1 MRIVCSVFIVLTK
14 PFTLLFGILYVVCGI
29 SDILDGFVA
38 RSMKQ
43 ESEFGAKLDSIADII
58 FLSSM
63 IITLIPII
71 KIPSYVWIC
80 VAVVSFI
87 RILSYLI
94 GLKKFCTFTSLHTY
108 ANKLTGLLLFITP
121 VFYVIFDFK
130 ITAII
135 LSISAILS
143 SLEELII
150 IISTKELNT
159 NCKSIFN
166 L

>member
-38 RSMKQ
+38 RRMKQ
-43 ESEFGAKLDSIADII
+43 ESELGVKLDSIADII
-58 FLSSM
+58 FISSVS
-63 IITLIPII
+63 IVLIPII
-71 KIPSYVWIC
+71 KIPSYILIWIAT
-80 VAVVSFI
+80 VTFI

-130 ITAII
+130 ITKR
-135 LSISAILS
+135 S
-143 SLEELII
+143 SDKTDDLFSLKI
-150 IISTKELNT
+150 TKEVFHIVL
-159 NCKSIFN
+159 FN
-166 L
+166 ILFDFL